1 MLSSD
6 FNQRGEG
13 IEGRA
18 DGMHV
23 SVGGEESSV
32 FGLSNWVGPFSQDYE
47 GRIIFGQ
54 RKGGIKSLVLALLHW
69 RCPFGSK

>member
-32 FGLSNWVGPFSQDYE
+32 FGLSNWVGPFSQTGLRGEDHIRAE
-47 GRIIFGQ
+47 KRGNQEFG
-54 RKGGIKSLVLALLHW
+54 
-69 RCPFGSK
+69 FGPITLEMSIWI

>member
-32 FGLSNWVGPFSQDYE
+32 FGLSNWVGPFSQT
-47 GRIIFGQ
+47 G
-54 RKGGIKSLVLALLHW
+54 L
-69 RCPFGSK
+69 